1 MERKFELN
9 VKIDRYDKEYQ
20 QLLSNL
26 LSIENLIE
34 NAVEL
39 PKDDKHYG
47 KYSKKIAIK
56 FCGLSGL
63 SILGG
68 TENHNGN
75 SQRQPS
81 VKNFLDLISNKGS
94 IVKELNEKHSIYL
107 DVKLLF
113 AYPYSDFMYD
123 LIQAEEFRHE
133 GISIE
138 CLLEKK
144 IYKYD
149 FRTPNRLTYL
159 SINKSTT
166 VLHLINSL
174 DKIQEAVN
182 NGQGIINHV
191 GQPNRVV
198 VKFTPINILTCF
210 LKINHHVFIDPYV
223 YSKKNF
229 ESKILSLL
237 SPVSY
242 ISIPEIPDNYN
253 ELSDT
258 DKKIYEHYCSLV
270 NHFRYLWYHPLTL
283 YSSDAT
289 KYNKGQNRTLSDIRF
304 PKSISYLA
312 KSEHLGK
319 LLSSNESYSKSEIDL
334 WRQHC
339 KNELIRYCSKFL
351 KSRTDFQVGPEQAG
365 KININPVRIFI
376 VGAWKNNAPS
386 EYMSLLEEF
395 INSEFF
401 RKNDKGMK
409 LMPKVINAENGT
421 EFRKLI
427 FEGLNS
433 SQLAIVVQ
441 TKDYHG
447 TKIKFSRPNV
457 YIEKGYLMGR
467 LGKKNSR
474 STKED
479 DQEPVFVFIEKGTED
494 GSDTNH
500 ITQTS
505 FTTLEYF
512 ELQFFKIVKW
522 LWEITEINS
531 DYTLELLEK
540 YYEKINIE
548 INKSTDEHR
557 NQTLSDFLNLIRRF
571 KTQIIDWQEEYNERI
586 NQLRNL

>member
-1 MERKFELN
+1 MDKKFELN
-9 VKIDRYDKEYQ
+9 VKIDRYDEDYQ
-20 QLLSNL
+20 MLLSNL
-26 LSIENLIE
+26 LSIDSLIA

-39 PKDDKHYG
+39 SNDDKHHK

-68 TENHNGN
+68 TETQSDR

-81 VKNFLDLISNKGS
+81 VKNFIDLISNKNQ
-94 IVKELNEKHSIYL
+94 IVRELNEKHSIYL
-107 DVKLLF
+107 DIRLLF

-123 LIQAEEFRHE
+123 LIQAEEFRQE
-133 GISIE
+133 GISID
-138 CLLEKK
+138 CMLEKK
-144 IYKYD
+144 TYKYD
-149 FRTPNRLTYL
+149 FRTPSRLTYL
-159 SINKSTT
+159 NINKSAT
-166 VLHLINSL
+166 VLHLANSL

-198 VKFTPINILTCF
+198 VKFTPLNILTCF
-210 LKINHHVFIDPYV
+210 LKINHHIFIDPYV
-223 YSKKNF
+223 YSKSSF
-229 ESKILSLL
+229 DSKLLSLI

-242 ISIPEIPDNYN
+242 ISIPGIPNDYTKL
-253 ELSDT
+253 EKHDR
-258 DKKIYEHYCSLV
+258 KIFEHYCSLM
-270 NHFRYLWYHPLTL
+270 NHFLYLWYHPLTL
-283 YSSDAT
+283 YASDAT
-289 KYNKGQNRTLSDIRF
+289 NYNKGQNKTLSDIRF

-312 KSEHLGK
+312 KSEHLEALMASKG
-319 LLSSNESYSKSEIDL
+319 SYSKSEIDL

-351 KSRTDFQVGPEQAG
+351 KSRSDFQVGPEQVG
-365 KININPVRIFI
+365 KININPVRLFI

-386 EYMSLLEEF
+386 EFMNSLETF
-395 INSEFF
+395 INEKFF
-401 RKNDKGMK
+401 KRNDKGLK

-421 EFRKLI
+421 EIRKLI

-441 TKDYHG
+441 TDDYPN

-479 DQEPVFVFIEKGTED
+479 DQEPVFVFIKKGTED

-522 LWEITEINS
+522 LWEITELNS
-531 DYTLELLEK
+531 EYTLELLNE
-540 YYEKINIE
+540 YYQKIDME
-548 INKSTDEHR
+548 ISKSKDENR
-557 NQTLSDFLNLIRRF
+557 IQTLSDFLNLIRRF
-571 KTQIIDWQEEYNERI
+571 KTQIIDWQEDYNERI
-586 NQLRNL
+586 SQLRNL

>member
-1 MERKFELN
+1 MEKKFDLN

-20 QLLSNL
+20 KLLSDL
-26 LSIENLIE
+26 LSIENLIK

-39 PKDDKHYG
+39 PTDDKYYG

-68 TENHNGN
+68 TDNHYYQA
-75 SQRQPS
+75 QRQPS
-81 VKNFLDLISNKGS
+81 VKNFIDLISNKGD

-133 GISIE
+133 GISMN
-138 CLLEKK
+138 CLIEKK

-159 SINKSTT
+159 NINKSTT

-182 NGQGIINHV
+182 NGQGVINLV

-198 VKFTPINILTCF
+198 VKFTPLNILTCF

-223 YSKKNF
+223 YSKTTF
-229 ESKILSLL
+229 DSKLLSLI

-242 ISIPEIPDNYN
+242 ISIPEIPNNYE
-253 ELSDT
+253 ELT
-258 DKKIYEHYCSLV
+258 ENDKKIYEHYCSLI

-289 KYNKGQNRTLSDIRF
+289 NYNKGQNRTLSDIRL

-312 KSEHLGK
+312 KSEHLEK
-319 LLSSNESYSKSEIDL
+319 LVNTNETYSKSEIDL

-351 KSRTDFQVGPEQAG
+351 RSRSDFQVGPEQNG

-386 EYMSLLEEF
+386 EFMNLLEKF
-395 INSEFF
+395 INEKFF
-401 RKNDKGMK
+401 KKNGKGMK

-441 TKDYHG
+441 TDDYPG

-479 DQEPVFVFIEKGTED
+479 DQEPVFVFIKKGTED

-531 DYTLELLEK
+531 EYTLELLDE
-540 YYEKINIE
+540 YYHKIDAE
-548 INKSTDEHR
+548 ITKSIDENR
-557 NQTLSDFLNLIRRF
+557 NQTLTDFLNLIRRF
-571 KTQIIDWQEEYNERI
+571 KTQIIDWQEDYNERI
-586 NQLRNL
+586 SQLRNL